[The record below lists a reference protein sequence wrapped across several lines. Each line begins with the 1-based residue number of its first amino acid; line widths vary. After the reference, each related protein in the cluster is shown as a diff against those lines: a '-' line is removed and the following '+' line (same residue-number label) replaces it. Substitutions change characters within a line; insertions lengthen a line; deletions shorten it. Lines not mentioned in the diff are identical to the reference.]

1 MKIALLQN
9 DKSFLSFDLKDLL
22 WLILVVGVWAT
33 QDYRIK
39 YTNNVLKW
47 NEDLQQKI
55 GDLNGQIARLNEQIE
70 GAPPNLMNIIR
81 LEEQAT
87 DNIKRSER
95 YYSSVLPS
103 RKVPYLNQLQAILD
117 AVNKHR
123 DTVVSEIDKLKA
135 QTK

>member
-1 MKIALLQN
+1 MKIAILQN

-47 NEDLQQKI
+47 NGELQDKI
-55 GDLNGQIARLNEQIE
+55 GQLNGQIAQLKEQIE

-95 YYSSVLPS
+95 YYSSVPPS
-103 RKVPYLNQLQAILD
+103 RKVPYLTQLQAILD
-117 AVNKHR
+117 AINKHR
-123 DTVVSEIDKLKA
+123 DTVVSEIDKLK
-135 QTK
+135 